1 MILYRCFAWNASVKS
16 ADVDGPLWCPRLF
29 QGEGRH
35 DNPDTYGCLYLA
47 DRPLSCIVEQ
57 LAAFRGQRLLASML
71 VRRGLPLALA
81 QFEVPAQTSFIDF
94 DDVSVLKR
102 ERLKPSIVATRD
114 RGITQP
120 QALAIHRQHPH
131 VAGIRWW
138 SVWEAQWANVTLFDR
153 AIKMLRLVSVEPL
166 TLKHAN
172 LQEAA
177 EWFGLRAV

>member
-1 MILYRCFAWNASVKS
+1 
-16 ADVDGPLWCPRLF
+16 
-29 QGEGRH
+29 
-35 DNPDTYGCLYLA
+35 
-47 DRPLSCIVEQ
+47 
-57 LAAFRGQRLLASML
+57 ML

-81 QFEVPAQTSFIDF
+81 QFEVSDQTSFVDF

-102 ERLKPSIVATRD
+102 ERLKPSLVATRD
-114 RGITQP
+114 RAVTQP
-120 QALAIHRQHPH
+120 QALAIYRQHPH

-153 AIKMLRLVSVEPL
+153 AIKMLRLVSVEAL